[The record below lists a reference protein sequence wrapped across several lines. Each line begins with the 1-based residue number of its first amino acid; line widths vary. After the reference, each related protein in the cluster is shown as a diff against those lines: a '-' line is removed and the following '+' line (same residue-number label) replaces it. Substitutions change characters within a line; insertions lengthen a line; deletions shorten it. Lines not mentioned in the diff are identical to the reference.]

1 MARTLW
7 SELGLLFFTLEIDPS
22 ESELV
27 RLVLAVFDKIRFV
40 EDDRIL
46 DADREFVV
54 HGGNVCVGRFQPFS
68 LVDKVQTSAATD
80 PQSGIVAGLD
90 HETKLGLFVGKQGRL
105 DTLQWRHEPP
115 DVFSGEGLAED
126 EVEIDVWVVG
136 LNFKDILL
144 ATGVLQSFKS
154 ASGRYG
160 PECINLGIE
169 ASGIV
174 RRVGS
179 LALGLKPGDR
189 IMALSPT
196 STLKTRIT
204 IPAALAVRIP
214 DSVSFEAA
222 ATIPLCFATVMYSLL
237 DAGRLKQGQSVLIH

>member
-80 PQSGIVAGLD
+80 PQTGIVAELD
-90 HETKLGLFVGKQGRL
+90 HEVGKQGRL

-126 EVEIDVWVVG
+126 EMEIDVRVVG

-144 ATGVLQSFKS
+144 ATGVLQSPKS

-196 STLKTRIT
+196 SALKTRIT

-214 DSVSFEAA
+214 DSLSFEAA